1 MNQENTL
8 VYSVA
13 EVAALL
19 GIGRSKAYEL
29 VRSGT
34 IPSLRLGRRIVIPK
48 LALSRLLAECAH
60 QNADEADHQQPVLAQ
75 AHDQPH
81 GHHRHGHVDGA
92 DADRGQELRRLGR
105 KARRREYLRR
115 VIDARTAAG
124 RARRTTSASSLGVI

>member
-8 VYSVA
+8 VYSVV

-48 LALSRLLAECAH
+48 LALSRFLAECAH
-60 QNADEADHQQPVLAQ
+60 QNADEADHQP
-75 AHDQPH
+75 
-81 GHHRHGHVDGA
+81 
-92 DADRGQELRRLGR
+92 R
-105 KARRREYLRR
+105 KS
-115 VIDARTAAG
+115 VTAPPW
-124 RARRTTSASSLGVI
+124 